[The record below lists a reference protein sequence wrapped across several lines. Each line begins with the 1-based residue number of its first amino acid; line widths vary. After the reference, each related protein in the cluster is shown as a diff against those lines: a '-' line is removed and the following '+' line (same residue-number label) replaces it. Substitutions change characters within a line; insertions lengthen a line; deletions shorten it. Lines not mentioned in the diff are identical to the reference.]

1 MNNRSTMKYRRLLS
15 DELKELEKEFI
26 DFLIVNGITADVWV
40 ELKKENVSKADLII
54 DSFSDVVFEGVFRKV
69 KYLEFV
75 TPNSLKCFQCL
86 DNEIILVGLD
96 SEDSSKIDFT
106 TNEWMND
113 LKDVKIYNSSK
124 IYKEVRELELFNMVQ
139 KGASISDGE
148 LFKKLCLAL

>member
-1 MNNRSTMKYRRLLS
+1 MKYRRLLS